1 MNVAELRKSLD
12 KFKDDA
18 YVFITIEGSRFYAF
32 IDKIDTTGKGEPILT
47 SIEAPTFDDL
57 EGLADACW
65 DEHYK
70 SLSELEKQAIREFS
84 DHAREAMKAWREG
97 EKS

>member
-1 MNVAELRKSLD
+1 MKVAELRKALD
-12 KFKDDA
+12 RFDDDA
-18 YVFITIEGSRFYAF
+18 YVYITMEGSRSYAF
-32 IDKIDTTGKGEPILT
+32 IDKIDTTSKDEPILT
-47 SIEAPTFDDL
+47 SNEAPTFDDL

-84 DHAREAMKAWREG
+84 DIAREAERE
-97 EKS
+97 SRNT